1 MRTGTG
7 LGPEKEKKIF
17 ASRYKLLLPSEAA
30 LKAELLH
37 ELNLVRRKTSEMEMD
52 YWNDGMSGKP
62 VFHHSTIP
70 CLGSQH
76 LHAYGKLPRRAAEV

>member
-52 YWNDGMSGKP
+52 YWNDEMSGKP

-76 LHAYGKLPRRAAEV
+76 LHAHGKLPRRAAEV